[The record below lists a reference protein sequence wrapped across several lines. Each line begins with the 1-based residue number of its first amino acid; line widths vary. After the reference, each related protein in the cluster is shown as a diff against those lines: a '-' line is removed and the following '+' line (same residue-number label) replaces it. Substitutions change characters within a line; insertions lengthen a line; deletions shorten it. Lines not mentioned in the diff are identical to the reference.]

1 MYRQNLGYLPPG
13 VTASL
18 PVDVTPIFA
27 PKAPP
32 LSESVP
38 GTVLAVILAVTP
50 AVVVGAL
57 AGAHLATYDDKQRQW
72 GTYGAMIGG
81 GIASVALYLDLV
93 RPK

>member
-1 MYRQNLGYLPPG
+1 MMYHQLGYLPPG

-57 AGAHLATYDDKQRQW
+57 AGAHLATYDERQRHW
-72 GTYGAMIGG
+72 GTYGAIIGG
-81 GIASVALYLDLV
+81 GIASVALFLDLV